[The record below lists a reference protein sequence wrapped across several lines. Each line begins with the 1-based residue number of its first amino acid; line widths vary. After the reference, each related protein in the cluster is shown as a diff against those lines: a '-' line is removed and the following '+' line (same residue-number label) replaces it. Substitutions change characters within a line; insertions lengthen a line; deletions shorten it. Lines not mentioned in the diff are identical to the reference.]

1 MHLVICGVIVHSAM
15 ENPRAYLILTGT
27 EPMKPHQYLQYL
39 VGTALIFMGICN
51 AHASTVVLE
60 DYQSVSGFT
69 VLNKD
74 FKVDQ
79 AGTYEAFLTDL
90 KYPVAF
96 DKLFLGIAEK
106 PGDITLPLIP
116 IGFRYGEGSLIFNV
130 STPGNFVAQ
139 FMGLPGTVDLSGTA
153 RVGTYTLQI
162 KAIPIPPAAMLL
174 FSGLMGLVLVGR
186 RTNSMKIA

>member
-1 MHLVICGVIVHSAM
+1 
-15 ENPRAYLILTGT
+15 
-27 EPMKPHQYLQYL
+27 MKPYQFLHYLA
-39 VGTALIFMGICN
+39 GTALLFMGICS

-69 VLNKD
+69 VSNTPFL
-74 FKVDQ
+74 VDQ

-96 DKLFLGIAEK
+96 DKLFLGIL
-106 PGDITLPLIP
+106 DDVSLTPL
-116 IGFRYGEGSLIFNV
+116 GFRYGEGSLTFNV
-130 STPGNFVAQ
+130 STPGQFVAQ
-139 FMGLPGTVDLSGTA
+139 FMGLPGAGG
-153 RVGTYTLQI
+153 VGTYTLQI

-186 RTNSMKIA
+186 RTNSLKIV